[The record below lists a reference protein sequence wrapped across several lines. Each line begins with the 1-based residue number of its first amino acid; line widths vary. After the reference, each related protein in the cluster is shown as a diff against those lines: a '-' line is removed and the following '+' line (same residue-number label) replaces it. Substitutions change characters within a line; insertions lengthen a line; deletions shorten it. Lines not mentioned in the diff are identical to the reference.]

1 MNSDATGTM
10 IIGVINRKLN
20 NSKLIGSTINY
31 SHNRGMIRIRILL
44 DANKKKMTIF
54 TPNNPQ
60 GEVFADLPK
69 DGVFYPSIQN
79 KSKIIAPNTLRI
91 DFKFELVIPTDRN
104 MIPTTY
110 YSSDGEGAEETNFED
125 ISMIQPH

>member
-31 SHNRGMIRIRILL
+31 SHNRGMIRIRVLL

-54 TPNNPQ
+54 TPNNP
-60 GEVFADLPK
+60 
-69 DGVFYPSIQN
+69 
-79 KSKIIAPNTLRI
+79 
-91 DFKFELVIPTDRN
+91 
-104 MIPTTY
+104 
-110 YSSDGEGAEETNFED
+110 
-125 ISMIQPH
+125 